1 MDYTKIFTVR
11 KGKVACVGWSTNYT
25 IYSNNMVLA
34 YFNAGAGY
42 GLYSYYS
49 VKSSLNFDLKYRY
62 ADWFFESVYREGE
75 KASEKTAPAVTEDS
89 VRAKVQKLMGT
100 AKTVTVN
107 YYSNTAD
114 NRKKYI
120 K

>member
-1 MDYTKIFTVR
+1 MATWKPTEIIINGNPVKAQAPLIVSASR
-11 KGKVACVGWSTNYT
+11 STD
-25 IYSNNMVLA
+25 IPA
-34 YFNAGAGY
+34 F
-42 GLYSYYS
+42 
-49 VKSSLNFDLKYRY
+49 Y

-89 VRAKVQKLMGT
+89 VRAKVQRLMGT

>member
-1 MDYTKIFTVR
+1 M
-11 KGKVACVGWSTNYT
+11 
-25 IYSNNMVLA
+25 
-34 YFNAGAGY
+34 
-42 GLYSYYS
+42 
-49 VKSSLNFDLKYRY
+49 KSSLNFDLKYRY

-89 VRAKVQKLMGT
+89 VRAKVQRLMGT